1 MHTEHR
7 DRSAWP
13 DRGAAR
19 STATAAALLGTLFG
33 ATSDGAAAQGLPQL
47 TYSIDFSGPTIQ
59 APGNAAGTPISDGDL
74 LLRRGGPFNPELPLI
89 SLPAAFLDRY
99 PLCSDHAPGDAC
111 GLEINAISFGRDAQL
126 RLDANYRFHV
136 LLSVDE
142 WAVGRPAGAGFP
154 FTTLFTEAQ
163 GLQAAGDIFLSSFTG
178 AVPGGFRPNT
188 GYADGDGQQAQGPR
202 VFGLG
207 LVEPI
212 NQTLGTTDDGD
223 NVDAINY
230 GSEFDSSVNELY
242 FSLEGGG
249 PRCNELGASFDAAA
263 AQMLVNSTVPARAAD
278 VLIFRPTA
286 GGVFAYARAQQLGL
300 DLSGPG
306 LDDIDALVVFDN
318 GDGIYQ
324 PPANLYDWQAAG
336 GSDLI
341 LFSVRCGS
349 DVVGRIDPVSGR
361 AIGEGDVLIKLAG
374 TPGPPQVFIP
384 AEALGLRSVEAGD
397 TANDELN
404 GLDIF
409 DDDEE
414 PFLDCNMNG
423 IDDAIDITY
432 MNSDDVDNN
441 GIPDECE
448 DDWDSICDCTL
459 AANAPCGNT
468 STANR
473 GCTNV
478 TGVGGRLEG
487 GGTTSISSD
496 ALQLVISDL
505 QPGTFGVGFAGV
517 STTSSLVQNGRL
529 CVVPLGANSR
539 FGVTMAGAGG
549 GFTQGPGLIATYP
562 LAFPAMV
569 GSSLFFQYYYRDNA
583 GPCGGVG
590 NFTNALRVTFTP

>member
-1 MHTEHR
+1 M
-7 DRSAWP
+7 
-13 DRGAAR
+13 
-19 STATAAALLGTLFG
+19 
-33 ATSDGAAAQGLPQL
+33 QG
-47 TYSIDFSGPTIQ
+47 
-59 APGNAAGTPISDGDL
+59 
-74 LLRRGGPFNPELPLI
+74 
-89 SLPAAFLDRY
+89 
-99 PLCSDHAPGDAC
+99 
-111 GLEINAISFGRDAQL
+111 
-126 RLDANYRFHV
+126 
-136 LLSVDE
+136 
-142 WAVGRPAGAGFP
+142 
-154 FTTLFTEAQ
+154 
-163 GLQAAGDIFLSSFTG
+163 
-178 AVPGGFRPNT
+178 
-188 GYADGDGQQAQGPR
+188 QGPR

-212 NQTLGTTDDGD
+212 QPTLGTTDSGD

-230 GSEFDSSVNELY
+230 GTLFDSAADLLY

-249 PRCNELGASFDAAA
+249 ARCNELGATFDAAA
-263 AQMLVNSTVPARAAD
+263 AQLIVNSTIPARAAD
-278 VLIFRPTA
+278 VLLFQPTL

-306 LDDIDALVVFDN
+306 LDDIDALVVYDN

-324 PPANLYDWQAAG
+324 PPANLYDWEGAG

-349 DVVGRIDPVSGR
+349 DVVGRIDTVSGR

-374 TPGPPQVFIP
+374 TPGPPQIFIP
-384 AEALGLRSVEAGD
+384 AEALGLRSMEAGD
-397 TANDELN
+397 MANDELN

-423 IDDAIDITY
+423 IDDAIDISY

-448 DDWDSICDCTL
+448 DDWESICDCTL
-459 AANAPCGNT
+459 AANSPCGNT
-468 STANR
+468 SAASS
-473 GCTNV
+473 GCENV

-496 ALQLVISDL
+496 ALTLTISDL
-505 QPGTFGVGFAGV
+505 PPMTFGVGFAGL

-529 CVVPLGANSR
+529 CVVPLGANAR
-539 FGVTMAGAGG
+539 FGVMSAGPGG
-549 GFTQGPGLIATYP
+549 GFIQGPGLIATYP

-569 GSSLFFQYYYRDNA
+569 GSSLFFQYYYRDIGGA
-583 GPCGGVG
+583 CGGVG